1 MVNIRGRVL
10 SAALALSL
18 GWAAAAPPVGT
29 AVADDRP
36 RSSRAG
42 PDAASVMPVSDLLA
56 RVRQDFGGEAIKVE
70 LERDGDDG
78 AGVWVYEAKIL
89 TPDGRVLKAVY
100 RARDLALV
108 SWKGRRE
115 RRLRSDDD

>member
-1 MVNIRGRVL
+1 
-10 SAALALSL
+10 
-18 GWAAAAPPVGT
+18 
-29 AVADDRP
+29 
-36 RSSRAG
+36 
-42 PDAASVMPVSDLLA
+42 MPVSDLLA

-70 LERDGDDG
+70 LEREDDDG

-100 RARDLALV
+100 RAGDLALV